1 MKLEKGES
9 VVRKELNDRCL
20 FLEGIIKKYGAE
32 YHGYNKTLEGKH
44 LQLHHH
50 GNCVTY
56 YERMEGQ
63 KNGKYLS
70 KKTSMSR
77 IRNLAQKD
85 YDQKI
90 LTQAQRELEEIEGLL
105 EKYPK
110 CTVEQ
115 VQEEYERGFLDLITP
130 LVTSDEQYVKA
141 WQETLCPQNDYY
153 TENCIYGTKRGEMVR
168 SKSEVLIADALLY
181 EKIPY
186 HYERA
191 IYIEGIGTCHPDFT
205 VLNVRT
211 RQEYIWE
218 HFGMMAEMDYA
229 QGAVKKIQQYQKAGY
244 VLGKNFIATF
254 EDAMHPLTPGQ
265 IGIILEE
272 YLL

>member
-1 MKLEKGES
+1 M
-9 VVRKELNDRCL
+9 RKELNDRCL

-153 TENCIYGTKRGEMVR
+153 TENCIYASSSTTAGPSR
-168 SKSEVLIADALLY
+168 SPACCSSCGSES
-181 EKIPY
+181 
-186 HYERA
+186 
-191 IYIEGIGTCHPDFT
+191 G
-205 VLNVRT
+205 RT
-211 RQEYIWE
+211 R
-218 HFGMMAEMDYA
+218 HR
-229 QGAVKKIQQYQKAGY
+229 AGSRST
-244 VLGKNFIATF
+244 GGSSARRS
-254 EDAMHPLTPGQ
+254 
-265 IGIILEE
+265 
-272 YLL
+272 

>member
-1 MKLEKGES
+1 MQE
-9 VVRKELNDRCL
+9 ELQERCL
-20 FLEGIIKKYGAE
+20 FLRKLLKRYGKE
-32 YHGYNKTLEGKH
+32 YDSFNKRLSNKH
-44 LQLHHH
+44 LGIHRRGQK
-50 GNCVTY
+50 VFY
-56 YERMEGQ
+56 YERKDGE
-63 KNGKYLS
+63 KSGKYLS
-70 KKTSMSR
+70 KKTSMDL
-77 IRNLAQKD
+77 IRRLAQKD
-85 YDQKI
+85 YAQKVI
-90 LTQAQRELEEIEGLL
+90 EVARKELMLLEACMDAYPQTRVEEIQNL
-105 EKYPK
+105 YPK
-110 CTVEQ
+110 EV
-115 VQEEYERGFLDLITP
+115 LDLITP